1 MSDEINLG
9 GEPVLV
15 DDSGKLPPPVP
26 KSKGI
31 FVDPKPIEPAAF
43 PVGFWHQID
52 YMLQSPEE
60 ITESLRRD
68 DQTWDIIRIMCVI
81 AVAMSAAYGAVMG
94 ATNLLQSSELSS
106 FAKFV
111 MITVCA
117 VKVPV
122 LFLLT
127 LVIVIFPIYVSS
139 AFVGTRF
146 TFTQIAGYMVTAC
159 CVTSVALASMA
170 SVSFFFALTSTS
182 YHFIKLLHVLV
193 FAYAGATGLTYLSRA
208 LDEAATLQG
217 KHAPFGLRIVWL
229 ALYTFVGTQLAWVL
243 RPFIGNPDDPF
254 QLFRPRSGNF
264 YESVFNSLLQFFNV
278 ID

>member
-1 MSDEINLG
+1 MSDETNNG
-9 GEPVLV
+9 GEHSSAT
-15 DDSGKLPPPVP
+15 DGDTPPPPLP
-26 KSKGI
+26 KSNGI
-31 FVDPKPIEPAAF
+31 FLNPKPIEPAAF
-43 PVGFWHQID
+43 PVGFWHQVD
-52 YMLQSPEE
+52 YLLQYPEE
-60 ITESLRRD
+60 ISESLRRD

-81 AVAMSAAYGAVMG
+81 AIAMSAAYGAVMG
-94 ATNLLQSSELSS
+94 ATNLLQSSDLSS

-111 MITVCA
+111 MITVSA

-193 FAYAGATGLTYLSRA
+193 FAYAGVTGLTYLGRA

-229 ALYTFVGTQLAWVL
+229 ALYSFVGTQLAWVL
-243 RPFIGNPDDPF
+243 RPFIGNPDKPF
-254 QLFRPRSGNF
+254 ELFRPRSGNF
-264 YESVFNSLLQFFNV
+264 YESVFNSLLQFFSV

>member
-1 MSDEINLG
+1 MSDQMNEG
-9 GEPVLV
+9 GEQTPAPNG
-15 DDSGKLPPPVP
+15 DTPPPLTQP
-26 KSKGI
+26 KSRLYE
-31 FVDPKPIEPAAF
+31 PKPIEPAVF
-43 PVGFWHQID
+43 PSGFWRQVD
-52 YMLQSPEE
+52 YMLQHPEE
-60 ITESLRRD
+60 ISESLRRD
-68 DQTWDIIRIMCVI
+68 DQTWKIIRIMFII
-81 AVAMSAAYGAVMG
+81 AVAMSATYGAVMG
-94 ATNLLQSSELSS
+94 ATNLLQGSDLSGL
-106 FAKFV
+106 AKFV
-111 MITVCA
+111 MITVSA

-127 LVIVIFPIYVSS
+127 LVIVVFPIYVSS

-146 TFTQIAGYMVTAC
+146 TFAQIAGYMVTAC

-193 FAYAGATGLTYLSRA
+193 FAYAGVTGLTYLGRA

-229 ALYTFVGTQLAWVL
+229 ALYSFVGTQLAWVL
-243 RPFIGNPDDPF
+243 RPFIGNPDKPF
-254 QLFRPRSGNF
+254 ELFRPRSGNF
-264 YESVFNSLLQFFNV
+264 YESVFNSLLQFFSV